1 MFTAL
6 FYSFSKK
13 PNSTKRPASSN
24 VGIPVAIELKAPTDI
39 MNPEITIS
47 GATGITNPYQW
58 NYCYIQEFSRYYFI
72 SNWTWTPALWTASM
86 HVDVL
91 ATYKAEIAVSSQ
103 YVLRAASEFDTYIED
118 TEYPTTNVFTIGSNS
133 VNTGRN
139 MTFQYQNGTF
149 IVGIISK
156 DAVFGSVQYYMMT
169 GAAFAT
175 LRSRMF
181 NDISWAGT
189 VSDVSA
195 DLLKTIVNP
204 FDYIVSVKWFP
215 IPYSYLIT
223 LIAGGAVTDISFGY
237 WTVSGLSN
245 VYRWGHAALSVIQYA
260 WEVPKSAFGT
270 HPQAARGEYLN
281 MSNYAEYT
289 MNLAPYG
296 TLKLP
301 TALRVMGCVCKENID
316 LITGKSV
323 LKFYIG
329 DLGNNETVNCM
340 LTVEAEMA
348 VNIQIAQVRSD
359 ALWNAGTSLADA
371 IVDKFVPDGKIKN
384 IASGITGA
392 AREQSVTI
400 KTGGTNGGF
409 EALAQFGGFNAAL
422 CHSFQS
428 IADEYNAHLG
438 RPLCKIRSIS
448 ALSGYILCS
457 DAEISITGT
466 DSEAE
471 QIINYLNT
479 GFYYE

>member
-13 PNSTKRPASSN
+13 PNSTKRPAASN

-47 GATGITNPYQW
+47 GATGITTPYQW

-103 YVLRAASEFDTYIED
+103 YVLRAAAEFDTYIED
-118 TEYPTTNVFTIGSNS
+118 TEYPKTHVFTTGSTL
-133 VNTGRN
+133 VTTGRN
-139 MTFQYQNGTF
+139 MTFQYQQGTF
-149 IVGIISK
+149 IVGVISK
-156 DAVFGSVQYYMMT
+156 DATFGSVQYYMMT
-169 GAAFAT
+169 GSAFAS
-175 LRSRMF
+175 LRQKMF
-181 NDISWAGT
+181 NNISWAGSIT
-189 VSDVSA
+189 DVSA

-204 FDYIVSVKWFP
+204 YDYIVSVKWFP
-215 IPYSYLIT
+215 VPYSYLIT
-223 LIAGGAVTDISFGY
+223 QIAGNAVTEISFGY
-237 WTVSGLSN
+237 WHVTGLSD
-245 VYRWGHAALSVIQYA
+245 VYRWGPAALPIIQYA
-260 WEVPKSAFGT
+260 WEMPKSAFGT
-270 HPQAARGEYLN
+270 HPQASRGDYLN
-281 MSNYAEYT
+281 MSNFAEYT
-289 MNLAPYG
+289 LNLAPYG
-296 TLKLP
+296 TIKLP
-301 TALRVMGCVCKENID
+301 AALRIMGCVCRENID

-329 DLGNNETVNCM
+329 DLGDYETTICM
-340 LTVEAEMA
+340 LTVETELA

-359 ALWNAGTSLADA
+359 ALWNAGSSLADF

-384 IASGITGA
+384 LASGITGA
-392 AREQSVTI
+392 AREQSVTV
-400 KTGGTNGGF
+400 KTGGSNGGF
-409 EALAQFGGFNAAL
+409 EALSQFGGFNADL
-422 CHSFQS
+422 CHVFQN

-457 DAEISITGT
+457 DAEIAITGT
-466 DSEAE
+466 DNEAE

>member
-13 PNSTKRPASSN
+13 PNSTKRPAASN

-103 YVLRAASEFDTYIED
+103 YVLRAASESDGFIED
-118 TEYPTTNVFTIGSNS
+118 TEYPKTHVFTGGSTS
-133 VNTGRN
+133 ITTGRN
-139 MTFQYQNGTF
+139 MTFQYAQGTF

-156 DAVFGSVQYYMMT
+156 DGVFGSVQYYMMT
-169 GAAFAT
+169 GSAFAV
-175 LRSRMF
+175 LRQNMF
-181 NDISWAGT
+181 NSISWAGT

-195 DLLKTIVNP
+195 DLLKTLVNP
-204 FDYIVSVKWFP
+204 YDYIASVKWFP
-215 IPYSYLIT
+215 IPYAFLTSQ
-223 LIAGGAVTDISFGY
+223 IAGTVVTTIAFGY
-237 WTVSGLSN
+237 WEVTGISGA
-245 VYRWGHAALSVIQYA
+245 YRLANNALPLIQFS
-260 WEVPKSAFGT
+260 WQMTTEQFGT

-281 MSNYAEYT
+281 FSTFSEYT
-289 MNLAPYG
+289 LNLAPYG
-296 TLKLP
+296 TIKLP
-301 TALRVMGCVCKENID
+301 AQLRTVGAACRENID

-329 DLGNNETVNCM
+329 DLEDNDTRICM
-340 LTVEAEMA
+340 LTVETELA
-348 VNIQIAQVRSD
+348 VSIQIAQVRSD
-359 ALWNAGTSLADA
+359 ALWNAGSSLADA

-384 IASGITGA
+384 LASGITSA

-400 KTGGTNGGF
+400 KTGGSNGGF
-409 EALAQFGGFNAAL
+409 EALSQFGGFNGLL
-422 CHSFQS
+422 CHVFQH

-457 DAEISITGT
+457 DADISITGT
-466 DSEAE
+466 DAEAE

>member
-13 PNSTKRPASSN
+13 PNSTKRPAASN

-72 SNWTWTPALWTASM
+72 SHWTWTPALWTASM

-91 ATYKAEIAVSSQ
+91 ATYKAEIATSSQ
-103 YVLRAASEFDTYIED
+103 YVLRAAAEFDAYIED
-118 TEYPTTNVFTIGSNS
+118 TEYPRTNIYTTGSNS
-133 VNTGRN
+133 VNTSRN
-139 MTFQYQNGTF
+139 MTFQYAQGTF

-156 DAVFGSVQYYMMT
+156 DGVFGGVQYYMLT
-169 GAAFAT
+169 GSAFAV
-175 LRSRMF
+175 LRQNMF
-181 NDISWAGT
+181 NSISWAGT
-189 VSDVSA
+189 ISDVSA
-195 DLLKTIVNP
+195 DLLKTLVNP
-204 FDYIVSVKWFP
+204 YDYIVSVKWFP
-215 IPYSYLIT
+215 VPYAYLT
-223 LIAGGAVTDISFGY
+223 SQIAGTAVTTIAFGY
-237 WTVSGLSN
+237 WEISGLSGA
-245 VYRWGHAALSVIQYA
+245 YRLGNNALPIIQFI
-260 WEVPKSAFGT
+260 WEIPQSAFGI

-289 MNLAPYG
+289 LNIAPYG
-296 TLKLP
+296 TIKLP
-301 TALRVMGCVCKENID
+301 TALRIMGCACRENID

-323 LKFYIG
+323 LKFYLG
-329 DLGNNETVNCM
+329 DLGDNETTTCM
-340 LTVEAEMA
+340 LTVETELA

-359 ALWNAGTSLADA
+359 ALWNAGTSLADS

-384 IASGITGA
+384 LASGITGA
-392 AREQSVTI
+392 AREQSVTV
-400 KTGGTNGGF
+400 KTGGSNGGF
-409 EALAQFGGFNAAL
+409 EALSQFGGFNADL
-422 CHSFQS
+422 CHVFQH

-457 DAEISITGT
+457 DGEISITGT
-466 DSEAE
+466 DAEAE